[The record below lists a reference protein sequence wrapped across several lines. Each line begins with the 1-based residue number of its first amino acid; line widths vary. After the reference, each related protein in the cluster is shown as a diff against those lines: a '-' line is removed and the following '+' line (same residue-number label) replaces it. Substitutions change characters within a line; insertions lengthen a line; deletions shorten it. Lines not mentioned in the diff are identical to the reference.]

1 MKRTTIMVEEELLH
15 EIQQIAQQK
24 EQSASS
30 IIREALTAYVTEQ
43 HAQNPPPNPLLD
55 LIGLGHSPE
64 PTDVADGGDEAML
77 SEAVDPV
84 QGWSVDN
91 ESVS

>member
-15 EIQQIAQQK
+15 EIQQIAQQR

-30 IIREALTAYVTEQ
+30 IIREALAAYVTGQ

-55 LIGLGHSPE
+55 LIGLGQSTE
-64 PTDVADGGDEAML
+64 PTDVADGGDETML
-77 SEAVDPV
+77 AEAVDPI
-84 QGWSVDN
+84 QGWSVND
-91 ESVS
+91 EPVG